1 MRDLYD
7 EIDKELSKMEI
18 MALVFNED
26 KDTLFKKYGGC
37 KIAEKLKE
45 KSSDYIRKVGCNNEI
60 FKYRRFEGE
69 SFSERVVLKA
79 KNFHNER
86 FKLEGS
92 HPYFKPNLSF
102 ENIDIIFESYKDY
115 LMDKVLDYKEDY
127 NVTVYR
133 SKSAYSDEKIYYSE
147 NNEKSYARSLI
158 IDQLNKNT
166 LPESHINL
174 EVPLDTDLLTRNVSN
189 LTIPVNLYNYIYFIR
204 RYFIDVFVPYEYKHT
219 AELLFSNLNITL
231 LELVIYGCTIIEK
244 QTYYMKISDIFDIL
258 IYSIYLW
265 AKSQYYVSKD
275 SRSENIKNAINEW
288 IDHYNSYEYMYDW
301 EKCKFEKRDPQ
312 NPLHNKIYLAAKYIG
327 GIIYRYN
334 KKYIKVDQ
342 EDLEKLY
349 KIIGIYMNKES
360 DE

>member
-18 MALVFNED
+18 MALVFDED
-26 KDTLFKKYGGC
+26 KETLFKKYGGC

-45 KSSDYIRKVGCNNEI
+45 KSSDYIKEVGYNNEI
-60 FKYRRFEGE
+60 LKYRRFEGE

-127 NVTVYR
+127 NITVYR
-133 SKSAYSDEKIYYSE
+133 SRSAYSDETIYYSE

-189 LTIPVNLYNYIYFIR
+189 VTIPVNLYNYIYFIR
-204 RYFIDVFVPYEYKHT
+204 RYFVDVFVPYEYKHT

-231 LELVIYGCTIIEK
+231 LELVIYGCTIIEN

-258 IYSIYLW
+258 IYSIYLYVKPKYKMKYESNITGHIKW
-265 AKSQYYVSKD
+265 SMVGWCEKYCSQPYV
-275 SRSENIKNAINEW
+275 
-288 IDHYNSYEYMYDW
+288 YDW
-301 EKCKFEKRDPQ
+301 KECKFKNRDYETP
-312 NPLHNKIYLAAKYIG
+312 NNSNIFIMIEHMGIFINNYYYKKNSTEGINKLM
-327 GIIYRYN
+327 
-334 KKYIKVDQ
+334 
-342 EDLEKLY
+342 EE
-349 KIIGIYMNKES
+349 MNKN
-360 DE
+360 DEE